1 MKCRNINQVL
11 DAHKGRF
18 VSVLLKNGLKREL
31 YSAKIRGV
39 SPTIV
44 RFKDTNGGERRVKR
58 ERIVRVKLSKDY
70 FKRSRD

>member
-31 YSAKIRGV
+31 YSAKIRSA
-39 SPTIV
+39 SPSVV

-58 ERIVRVKLSKDY
+58 DRIVRVKLSRDY
-70 FKRSRD
+70 FKRTRS